1 MKLISFQISGKNAYG
16 AITTQGIIDLSKE
29 FSDRYPD
36 LKSALGQE
44 AQAELLEYINQASID
59 YTEDEVTFLP
69 IIPNPSKVLCIGH
82 NYEAHRL
89 ETNRAK
95 TDYPSVFMRYAESQ
109 TAHLQPMIKP
119 YESNMLDYEGEIA
132 VVIGKQGRRI
142 KPENA
147 WEYIAGM
154 SCYNDGSVRDWQWH
168 TQQFG
173 PGKNFEGTGS
183 FGPYLLTVDELD
195 PNEVLSLTTRLN
207 GQIMQQGDTG
217 MMLFPIPQLIAY
229 CSTFIS
235 LNPGDVIVTGTPAGV
250 GAKRQPPVFL
260 KEGDEVEIE
269 VTKLGILRNTVQQG

>member
-1 MKLISFQISGKNAYG
+1 MKLISFRVSGKSGYG
-16 AITTQGIIDLSKE
+16 ALTDQGIIDLSRE

-36 LKSALGQE
+36 LKSALGQD
-44 AQAELLEYINQASID
+44 AQKEIQLYISQASVD
-59 YTEDEVTFLP
+59 YSEAEVTLLP

-119 YESNMLDYEGEIA
+119 YESDMLDYEGEIA
-132 VVIGKQGRRI
+132 VVIGKRGRRI
-142 KPENA
+142 KQENA
-147 WEYIAGM
+147 WEHIAGL

-183 FGPYLLTVDELD
+183 FGPYLVTADEID
-195 PNEVLSLTTRLN
+195 PNEVLSLSTRLN
-207 GQIMQQGDTG
+207 GQVMQKGDTS
-217 MMLFPIPQLIAY
+217 MMLFPIPELIAY
-229 CSTFIS
+229 CSTFIT

-250 GAKRQPPVFL
+250 GAKRQPAVFL
-260 KEGDEVEIE
+260 KEGDVVEVE
-269 VTKLGILRNTVQQG
+269 VTKLGILRNTIQQG

>member
-1 MKLISFQISGKNAYG
+1 MKLISFQVSGSNAYG
-16 AITTQGIIDLSKE
+16 ALTDQGIIDLSRE

-44 AQAELLEYINQASID
+44 AQNEFQQYIRQACVDYAEN
-59 YTEDEVTFLP
+59 EVTFLP
-69 IIPNPSKVLCIGH
+69 VIPNPDKVLCIGH

-119 YESNMLDYEGEIA
+119 YESDMLDYEGEIA

-147 WEYIAGM
+147 WEHVAGM

-183 FGPYLLTVDELD
+183 FGPYLLTAEELD
-195 PNEVLSLTTRLN
+195 PSEILSITTRLN
-207 GQIMQQGDTG
+207 GQVMQQGDTS
-217 MMLFPIPQLIAY
+217 MMLFPIPELIAY
-229 CSTFIS
+229 CSTFIR
-235 LNPGDVIVTGTPAGV
+235 LNPGDVIVTGTPSGV

-269 VTKLGILRNTVQQG
+269 VTRLGVLRNSVQQG

>member
-1 MKLISFQISGKNAYG
+1 MKLISFQVSGNNAYG
-16 AITTQGIIDLSKE
+16 ALTDQGIIDLSRE

-36 LKSALGQE
+36 LKSALGYE
-44 AQAELLEYINQASID
+44 AQNEFQQYIRQACVDYAEN
-59 YTEDEVTFLP
+59 EVTFLP
-69 IIPNPSKVLCIGH
+69 VIPNPDKVLCIGH

-119 YESNMLDYEGEIA
+119 YESDMLDYEGEIA

-147 WEYIAGM
+147 WEHIAGM

-183 FGPYLLTVDELD
+183 FGPYLLTAEELD
-195 PNEVLSLTTRLN
+195 PKEVLSITTRLN
-207 GQIMQQGDTG
+207 GQIMQQGDTS
-217 MMLFPIPQLIAY
+217 MMLFPIPELIAY
-229 CSTFIS
+229 CSTFIH

-260 KEGDEVEIE
+260 KEGDEVEVE
-269 VTKLGILRNTVQQG
+269 VTRLGILRNSVQQG

>member
-16 AITTQGIIDLSKE
+16 ALTEEGIIDLSRE
-29 FSDRYPD
+29 FADRYPD
-36 LKSALGQE
+36 LKSALGQD
-44 AQAELLEYINQASID
+44 AQKELQQYINQASVD
-59 YTEDEVTFLP
+59 YAQNEVTFLP
-69 IIPNPSKVLCIGH
+69 IIPNPDKVLCIGH

-95 TDYPSVFMRYAESQ
+95 TNYPSVFMRYAESQ

-119 YESNMLDYEGEIA
+119 YESDMLDYEGEIA

-195 PNEVLSLTTRLN
+195 PSEVLSITTRLN
-207 GQIMQQGDTG
+207 GQIMQQGDTS
-217 MMLFPIPQLIAY
+217 MMLFPIPELIAY

-269 VTKLGILRNTVQQG
+269 VTKLGVLCNTVQKG